1 MELLRHCPKNSL
13 QKVHKRHAHI
23 YHHLSL
29 RLQVSHVG
37 LQHTKCGQNYNHLI
51 HAQSYVTLRTLL
63 QYPLRHQF

>member
-1 MELLRHCPKNSL
+1 L
-13 QKVHKRHAHI
+13 QKVHKRHTHL

-29 RLQVSHVG
+29 RLQESHVG

-63 QYPLRHQF
+63 QYPL